1 MFTAK
6 QLYTQQNYA
15 DAKEYLEKA
24 TYLSPTSEILMDLG
38 NSYFHLQNNA
48 KAEHCFRIACNM
60 VPGRILPQY
69 YLFRFYAITMRN
81 QEAITLG
88 QSILFGD
95 YQLEGSIAMQA
106 KTHIKRYLSD
116 IRMQTK

>member
-1 MFTAK
+1 
-6 QLYTQQNYA
+6 
-15 DAKEYLEKA
+15 
-24 TYLSPTSEILMDLG
+24 
-38 NSYFHLQNNA
+38 
-48 KAEHCFRIACNM
+48 M

-88 QSILFGD
+88 QSILLGD

>member
-1 MFTAK
+1 MPVL
-6 QLYTQQNYA
+6 QTQAAASRQT
-15 DAKEYLEKA
+15 DAGIAIEGMEEV
-24 TYLSPTSEILMDLG
+24 TEPSGLG
-38 NSYFHLQNNA
+38 PNEEELRSLLQNNA

-88 QSILFGD
+88 QSILLGD